1 MQQTAE
7 CQSVHILLGKILPFA
22 DQTADQCDVDTVRI
36 GGIIDLSHI
45 VQHIEHGDR
54 STVFPKERQSF
65 IQKLIY
71 IEILVICDKIID
83 IFLHKGNFLGIICFK
98 SLKFRAS
105 SDTLGISFQPSCSHG
120 A

>member
-1 MQQTAE
+1 MQQTTE
-7 CQSVHILLGKILPFA
+7 GQGVHILLGKILPFA

-54 STVFPKERQSF
+54 STVFSKERQSF

-71 IEILVICDKIID
+71 IEILVIDDKVID
-83 IFLHKGNFLGIICFK
+83 IFLHKGNFFCIICFK

-105 SDTLGISFQPSCSHG
+105 ADTLGISFQTLCSHG